1 MTLDPDVERLLRDE
15 CYRTKRSFKEALN
28 SAVRAT
34 LRPAPR
40 RLPKLLP
47 PRAMGLRAGSAGSNL
62 VTDAQIAAI
71 ASRTGGSVYSCDHDF
86 GRFPRIDWTNPLE

>member
-1 MTLDPDVERLLRDE
+1 
-15 CYRTKRSFKEALN
+15 
-28 SAVRAT
+28 
-34 LRPAPR
+34 
-40 RLPKLLP
+40 
-47 PRAMGLRAGSAGSNL
+47 MGLRAGSAGSNL

>member
-1 MTLDPDVERLLRDE
+1 MRTTVTLDPDVERWLRDE
-15 CYRTKRSFKEALN
+15 CHRTKRSFKKALN

-47 PRAMGLRAGSAGSNL
+47 PRAMGLRAGIDPRDLSGMADEL
-62 VTDAQIAAI
+62 EAEAYLDAMTMAKTPIAQ
-71 ASRTGGSVYSCDHDF
+71 ASPITM
-86 GRFPRIDWTNPLE
+86 

>member
-1 MTLDPDVERLLRDE
+1 MTLNPEVERLLRDE

-47 PRAMGLRAGSAGSNL
+47 PRAMGLRARCAGSNL

-71 ASRTGGSVYSCDHDF
+71 ASGGGSVYFCDHDL
-86 GRFPRIDWTNPLE
+86 GSFPRIDWTNPLE

>member
-1 MTLDPDVERLLRDE
+1 MRTTVILDPDVERLLRDK

-28 SAVRAT
+28 SAGRAT

-47 PRAMGLRAGSAGSNL
+47 PRAMGLRAGIDPREVSGMADELEAEAYLG
-62 VTDAQIAAI
+62 TAA
-71 ASRTGGSVYSCDHDF
+71 R
-86 GRFPRIDWTNPLE
+86 RRR

>member
-15 CYRTKRSFKEALN
+15 CNRTKRSFKEALN

-47 PRAMGLRAGSAGSNL
+47 PRAMGLRAGIDPRELSGMADELEAEAYLG
-62 VTDAQIAAI
+62 TAA
-71 ASRTGGSVYSCDHDF
+71 R
-86 GRFPRIDWTNPLE
+86 RRR

>member
-1 MTLDPDVERLLRDE
+1 MRTTVILDPDVERLLRDK

-47 PRAMGLRAGSAGSNL
+47 PRAMGLRAGIDPRELSGMADELEAEAYLG
-62 VTDAQIAAI
+62 TAA
-71 ASRTGGSVYSCDHDF
+71 R
-86 GRFPRIDWTNPLE
+86 RRR